1 MSAPARAPDDARP
14 QSDDG
19 ARPRGG
25 PKISPDW
32 FRQITARLARLSRL
46 LGPRVEVSLVAAF
59 KADPLLRYATLAL
72 AIAAWA
78 PLFLTP
84 FLPFA
89 DQGINTAVADLIW
102 DTARGHA
109 PAAHFHQIQWTP
121 MPYWTTYAMQS
132 VLGLMFGPLIAGK
145 MVVAFILVLMPL
157 AVMRLLISLGRD
169 PRLGL
174 WAFALGYEHNLYAG
188 WLSLLQGFAL
198 ATFLLAW
205 LIEARTVREGFKVAP
220 FALLVGLTHVQATW
234 LFGLAGVALTFTR
247 GSVRKRIPIHAA
259 VFAGNAVVVL
269 PWLWNQIHATTTVAA
284 ALPAFSFEW
293 HRPAAKISQFFGY
306 TLDDFAQ
313 REAERVAAITFGII
327 VVGPMILGSLL
338 PPRTVRSPGDRW
350 SSVVLLGVPVAL
362 YVFLPFAIDGPIAH
376 WHTYPRYGS
385 VILLWLLLVPR
396 PNLRGAA
403 AWGLLPGVLAALV
416 MDITVARQF
425 ASFGDRTRP
434 FLDIVRSVPKE
445 ASVIS
450 VVLDDNDT
458 DPDFKLWPFHQFYAY
473 ITAFNHGYSP
483 YMWGTRAIP
492 IVYRLQNALPS
503 PGWYA
508 PFSLDEHGRF
518 YDYIFVQ
525 GFAHGDPVASAT
537 SRLGL
542 RPQLVKQV
550 DRWRLYRVR

>member
-1 MSAPARAPDDARP
+1 MSAPARAPDEARP
-14 QSDDG
+14 TG
-19 ARPRGG
+19 EGMARTKPD
-25 PKISPDW
+25 PKS
-32 FRQITARLARLSRL
+32 FRDLVEQVARRLARLFTL

-72 AIAAWA
+72 AVAAWV
-78 PLFLTP
+78 PLCLTP

-109 PAAHFHQIQWTP
+109 PAAHFHEIQWTP

-132 VLGLMFGPLIAGK
+132 VFGLMFGPLVAGK
-145 MVVAFILVLMPL
+145 IVVAFILVLTPL
-157 AVMRLLISLGRD
+157 SVMRLLISLGRD

-174 WAFALGYEHNLYAG
+174 WAFALGYEHNLFAG

-205 LIEARTVREGFKVAP
+205 MIEARNVREGFKVAP

-247 GSVRKRIPIHAA
+247 GSVKKRIPIHAA
-259 VFAGNAVVVL
+259 IFAGNAVVVL

-306 TLDDFAQ
+306 TLDDFA
-313 REAERVAAITFGII
+313 RRDAERVAAITFGII

-338 PPRTVRSPGDRW
+338 PARAVKDRW

-376 WHTYPRYGS
+376 WHTYPRYAS

-403 AWGLLPGVLAALV
+403 VWGLLPGVLAALV
-416 MDITVARQF
+416 MDVTVAQQF
-425 ASFGDRTRP
+425 ASFGARVDCGVSRP
-434 FLDIVRSVPKE
+434 
-445 ASVIS
+445 A
-450 VVLDDNDT
+450 
-458 DPDFKLWPFHQFYAY
+458 
-473 ITAFNHGYSP
+473 
-483 YMWGTRAIP
+483 
-492 IVYRLQNALPS
+492 
-503 PGWYA
+503 
-508 PFSLDEHGRF
+508 
-518 YDYIFVQ
+518 
-525 GFAHGDPVASAT
+525 GFP
-537 SRLGL
+537 
-542 RPQLVKQV
+542 
-550 DRWRLYRVR
+550 

>member
-1 MSAPARAPDDARP
+1 MSAPARATDDSRPKVHAPARP
-14 QSDDG
+14 DSPPRSVRGVLQEL
-19 ARPRGG
+19 ARR
-25 PKISPDW
+25 I
-32 FRQITARLARLSRL
+32 ARLVALA
-46 LGPRVEVSLVAAF
+46 GPRVEVSLAAAF
-59 KADPLLRYATLAL
+59 RGDPLLRYATLAL
-72 AIAAWA
+72 AVGAWL

-109 PAAHFHQIQWTP
+109 PPAHFHQIQWTP

-132 VLGLMFGPLIAGK
+132 VLGLMFGPLVAGK
-145 MVVAFILVLMPL
+145 IVVGFILVLMPL
-157 AVMRLLISLGRD
+157 AMMRLLISLGRD

-205 LIEARTVREGFKVAP
+205 MIEARNVREGFKVAP

-234 LFGLAGVALTFTR
+234 LFGLAGVLLTFTR
-247 GSVRKRIPIHAA
+247 GSVKKRIPIHAA
-259 VFAGNAVVVL
+259 VFAGNALVVL
-269 PWLWNQIHATTTVAA
+269 PWLVNQIHHSGATVAA

-293 HRPAAKISQFFGY
+293 HRPAAKIAQFFGY

-313 REAERVAAITFGII
+313 REAERVAAITFGVS
-327 VVGPMILGSLL
+327 VVGPMILGLL
-338 PPRTVRSPGDRW
+338 PQRMVADRW
-350 SSVVLLGVPVAL
+350 SSVVLLGVPTAL

-403 AWGLLPGVLAALV
+403 AWGLLPGVAAALI
-416 MDITVARQF
+416 MDVTVARQF
-425 ASFGDRTRP
+425 ASFGARTRS
-434 FLDIVRSVPKE
+434 FLEIVRSVPKE

-450 VVLDDNDT
+450 IVLDDNDT
-458 DPDFKLWPFHQFYAY
+458 DPDMKLWPFHQFYAY

-492 IVYRLQNALPS
+492 IVYRLENALPS

-508 PFSLDEHGRF
+508 PFSLDAHGRF

-525 GFAHGDPVASAT
+525 GISHGDPVASAT
-537 SRLGL
+537 SNLGL
-542 RPQLVKQV
+542 RPQLVKEV